1 MGTYDMTH
9 PVSQNS
15 GTNGRRLNRN
25 MKRRRAVMKNLE
37 PKIEDRKKFDID
49 LEYGK
54 VREQQVADMLQD
66 KKIEVKSERD
76 VWQKTGNIA
85 IEYECYGK
93 PSGINATESD
103 YWFHNLCIGDETFA
117 TLVFDTASL
126 KRIIANLDKKRSVS
140 GGDNNASRMYLL
152 NLQKLFSSDVIKA
165 FKEQADAA

>member
-1 MGTYDMTH
+1 
-9 PVSQNS
+9 
-15 GTNGRRLNRN
+15 
-25 MKRRRAVMKNLE
+25 MKNLE

-54 VREQQVADMLQD
+54 VREKQVADMLQD

-103 YWFHNLCIGDETFA
+103 YWFHNLCIGEDIFA
-117 TLVFDTASL
+117 TIVFDTKSL
-126 KRIIANLDKKRSVS
+126 KRIINNLDYKRSVS

-165 FKEQADAA
+165 FKETQDELARAAS

>member
-1 MGTYDMTH
+1 ME
-9 PVSQNS
+9 
-15 GTNGRRLNRN
+15 
-25 MKRRRAVMKNLE
+25 NLE
-37 PKIEDRKKFDID
+37 PKTEDRKKFDID

-54 VREQQVADMLQD
+54 VREQLVADMLQD

-103 YWFHNLCIGDETFA
+103 YWFHNLCIGEDIFA
-117 TLVFDTASL
+117 TIVFDTNSL
-126 KRIIANLDKKRSVS
+126 KRIINNLDYKRSVS

-165 FKEQADAA
+165 FKESTQDEVRTGS

>member
-1 MGTYDMTH
+1 M
-9 PVSQNS
+9 SS
-15 GTNGRRLNRN
+15 
-25 MKRRRAVMKNLE
+25 LE
-37 PKIEDRKKFDID
+37 PSVANRKKFDLD

-165 FKEQADAA
+165 FKEKQDAA

>member
-1 MGTYDMTH
+1 MNKTA
-9 PVSQNS
+9 PSV
-15 GTNGRRLNRN
+15 
-25 MKRRRAVMKNLE
+25 K
-37 PKIEDRKKFDID
+37 DRKKFDID

-54 VREQQVADMLQD
+54 VREKMVADMLQD

-117 TLVFDTASL
+117 TIVFDTQSL
-126 KRIIANLDKKRSVS
+126 KRIISNLDSKRSVS
-140 GGDNNASRMYLL
+140 GGDNNAARMYLL

-165 FKEQADAA
+165 FKETKDAA